1 MAYLVGIMGD
11 PGSGKTTSLKGLPP
25 EKTFYVDCDGKGL
38 NWKGWR
44 NDYSQE
50 KGNYIRTSEPETV
63 FQCMKAIA
71 TNDKYKHFSYLVVD
85 TVNNLMVSEEMRRC
99 KEKGYDKW
107 TDLAQNVWILVE
119 YPATVRD
126 DLIVILIFHTH
137 TERTEDGYERIRIKT
152 NGRKVEK
159 NDIDS
164 KFNWLLRTVKQGDRY
179 VFETTSH
186 NSSSRSPLD
195 AFAEDYID
203 ADIMSVIEAMKDY

>member
-1 MAYLVGIMGD
+1 MANLIGIMGD
-11 PGSGKTTSLKGLPP
+11 PGTGKTTALMGLPP
-25 EKTFYVDCDGKGL
+25 EETFYADCDGKGL

-44 NDYSQE
+44 SDYSQE
-50 KGNYIRTSEPETV
+50 KGNYVKTSETETV
-63 FQCMKAIA
+63 LQCMKAIG
-71 TNDKYKHFSYLVVD
+71 TNEKYKHFKYFVAD

-107 TDLAQNVWILVE
+107 TDLAQSVWALVEFPATLREDLTVILV
-119 YPATVRD
+119 
-126 DLIVILIFHTH
+126 FHTH

-164 KFNWLLRTVKQGDRY
+164 KFNWLLRTVKQGERY

-203 ADIMSVIEAMKDY
+203 ADIMAVIAAMKEY